1 MKPPT
6 TPLRIFTLFVFAL
19 SAYSQASQDIRYNF
33 EYSCN
38 KERIVV
44 GHCRHDSDMAGYPRT
59 KPEDDYCQVYYPDR
73 PKMGGF
79 EAFATVLRADI
90 IKTLNACGAF
100 EVEEPSGGSGDGDS
114 ADAYYEQGLAQA
126 KAKQYDTA
134 IESFKRSIAATP
146 SSAAYNDL
154 GLAYADLKR
163 YPEAAAAVQKAVALK
178 PNNYT
183 ARLNLGNILIE
194 AKRYD
199 EGIATLRELVRL
211 EPDNVKAVFLIG
223 LAYFRQ
229 EKYPECATALKEAVR
244 LSPDNIGYV
253 YSLGIAYARMG
264 RKDDAHKIYQQLL
277 GVDRAKATDLYGEIY
292 KPAASPSTTAKS
304 DGPTVARPGDS
315 LVKQHLEQGEKYFDA
330 GEYLKAI
337 PEYQAALA
345 QKPDKEK
352 TAALYH
358 FIGDSYFLLRQY
370 DRAILNLLQSNKLVP
385 NSYGVQYTLGGAYT
399 NSHQYPNAV
408 LAYKEAV
415 RLKPADADVRF
426 YLGEAYLLTN
436 RKAEAMQI
444 YQDLMKIDATQAG
457 YLKDLIDD
465 KTGPVAVLIRRG
477 QLALL
482 GHDDEEAAEAYRN
495 ALALKPTN
503 PDVLMDI
510 GFGFHLSDKYNEA
523 LALFG
528 RMLTM
533 KLNQEQKASLHD
545 HIGSTYLDMKQY
557 AKALPELLEASRIK
571 PNEYYSKETGMAYRG
586 LGQNEKA
593 IAAFQEAIKINPKF
607 DDGYIELAR
616 TFGLQKRFEEGSAA
630 ARDGLKIKPDSFILL
645 NELGIAYYNLKQYP
659 NAIAALRQAIRL
671 YKGYGEA
678 HFYLGKTFNA
688 MGRKRDAMQVYAALK
703 PLDAKFAQQLF
714 DDINKK

>member
-1 MKPPT
+1 M
-6 TPLRIFTLFVFAL
+6 RIFTLFVFAL

-100 EVEEPSGGSGDGDS
+100 EVEEPSSGGSGDGDS

-134 IESFKRSIAATP
+134 IESFKRSIAALP

-163 YPEAAAAVQKAVALK
+163 YPEAIAAIKKSVALK
-178 PNNYT
+178 PDNFT
-183 ARLNLGNILIE
+183 ARLNLGNVSIE
-194 AKRYD
+194 AKEYD
-199 EGIATLRELVRL
+199 VGITALKELVRL
-211 EPDNVKAVFLIG
+211 QPDNVKAVFLIG

-229 EKYPECATALKEAVR
+229 DKYAESAVALKEAVR
-244 LSPDNIGYV
+244 LAPDNAGYV
-253 YSLGIAYARMG
+253 YSLGIAYARLG
-264 RKDDAHKIYQQLL
+264 KKEEAYKIYQSLL
-277 GVDRAKATDLYGEIY
+277 SVDRARATDLYGEIY
-292 KPAASPSTTAKS
+292 KPAASPTATPKGNGAAPPKA
-304 DGPTVARPGDS
+304 DA
-315 LVKQHLEQGEKYFDA
+315 LVKQHLELGEKYFEA

-370 DRAILNLLQSNKLVP
+370 DKAILNLLQSNKLIQ
-385 NSYGVQYTLGGAYT
+385 NSYGVQYTLGGAYA
-399 NSHQYPNAV
+399 NSRQYPNAV
-408 LAYKEAV
+408 LAYMEAV

-426 YLGEAYLLTN
+426 SLGEAYLLTN
-436 RKAEAMQI
+436 RKTEAMQV

-477 QLALL
+477 QIALL

-495 ALALKPTN
+495 ALALKPTD

-593 IAAFQEAIKINPKF
+593 IATFQEAIKINPKF

-678 HFYLGKTFNA
+678 HFYLGETFNA

-703 PLDAKFAQQLF
+703 PLDAKFAQQLL
-714 DDINKK
+714 DDVNKK